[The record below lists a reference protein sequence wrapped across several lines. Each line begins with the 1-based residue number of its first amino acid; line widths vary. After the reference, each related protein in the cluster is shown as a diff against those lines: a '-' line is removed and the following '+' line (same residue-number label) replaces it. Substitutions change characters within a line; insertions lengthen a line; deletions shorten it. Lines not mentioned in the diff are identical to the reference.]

1 MTPAPDDAAV
11 ATYRVRGELF
21 FASSNDLYTQF
32 RYAEDPA
39 TVVIDFSESH
49 IWDASTVAAVD
60 AVTDKYRAHGTTVKI
75 RGLNLPSRRMRAR
88 LSGTMQ

>member
-1 MTPAPDDAAV
+1 M
-11 ATYRVRGELF
+11 F